1 MKSIKYQQFRASTP
15 SSPKG
20 PRTLSSYRETNIFQN
35 YDLPILSDRFLLNTS
50 GNSKTSSNS
59 PRKNRI
65 LSQVQA
71 EATLNI
77 KSQKRERSFS
87 NQAKQSYHETQGRS
101 LANSNYLI
109 QTSPS
114 SEKNEISLPLRMV
127 YDNKCYNSSIVY
139 GYSSFHSS
147 LKQKKKQSPKQNYL
161 NDYLEIKQVEL
172 LQKLKQHESQQRQKE
187 INNQHEQTQS
197 NKKKGFFEIS
207 IFNYSNL
214 NRGELDNIIHH
225 KQTNFRQI
233 K

>member
-20 PRTLSSYRETNIFQN
+20 PRTLNSCREANIFQN

-50 GNSKTSSNS
+50 KNSKISSNS

-71 EATLNI
+71 EAAPNI
-77 KSQKRERSFS
+77 KQQKRERSLS
-87 NQAKQSYHETQGRS
+87 NQAKQIYQETQGRS
-101 LANSNYLI
+101 LSNSNYYA
-109 QTSPS
+109 QTSPN
-114 SEKNEISLPLRMV
+114 SERNEISLPLRMV
-127 YDNKCYNSSIVY
+127 QDNKCYNSSIVY

-147 LKQKKKQSPKQNYL
+147 LKQKKKSVQKQNYL
-161 NDYLEIKQVEL
+161 NDYFEIKQIEL
-172 LQKLKQHESQQRQKE
+172 LQKLKQHESHKKQKE
-187 INNQHEQTQS
+187 INNSHEQTQC
-197 NKKKGFFEIS
+197 NKNKGFFEIS

-214 NRGELDNIIHH
+214 NRGELDNIINH
-225 KQTNFRQI
+225 KQVNYRQI

>member
-1 MKSIKYQQFRASTP
+1 MKSIKYYQFRASTP

-35 YDLPILSDRFLLNTS
+35 YDLPILSDRFLLTTS
-50 GNSKTSSNS
+50 RNSKISSNS

-71 EATLNI
+71 EATPYT

-87 NQAKQSYHETQGRS
+87 NSAKYQETQGKG

-114 SEKNEISLPLRMV
+114 SERNEISLPLRMV
-127 YDNKCYNSSIVY
+127 YDNKCQNSSIVY

-147 LKQKKKQSPKQNYL
+147 LKQKKKSTPKQNHL
-161 NDYLEIKQVEL
+161 NDYLEVKQVEL
-172 LQKLKQHESQQRQKE
+172 LQKLKQYDILQRQKD
-187 INNQHEQTQS
+187 ISNQYEQTQS

-207 IFNYSNL
+207 IFNYSHL

-225 KQTNFRQI
+225 KQINNRYI